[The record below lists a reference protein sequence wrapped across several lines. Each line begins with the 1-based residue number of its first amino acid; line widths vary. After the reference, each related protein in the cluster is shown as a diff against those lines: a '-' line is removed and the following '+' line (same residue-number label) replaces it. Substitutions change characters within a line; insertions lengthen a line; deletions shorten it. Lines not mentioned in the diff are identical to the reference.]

1 MASLPAGAFLAAV
14 RQEIF
19 TVEHVLSVL
28 LFQNPGVQ
36 VPGPPLLLLLRNLES
51 SSPGVNLSL
60 IPESVRSGFS
70 LPQAGHAPSTQATR
84 L

>member
-19 TVEHVLSVL
+19 TVERVLSVL

-36 VPGPPLLLLLRNLES
+36 VPGPLLLRNLES